1 MGKALRLV
9 CIDDECEEI
18 THESADN
25 PISGAT
31 ADNLA
36 YICYTSGSTGI
47 PKGVAVTQR
56 AVVRLVKN
64 TDYATFSPDDVFL
77 QFAPIA
83 FDASTFEIWG
93 CLLNGARLVIMPA
106 AAPSL
111 EELADVIQHNRIS
124 TLWLTSGLFHQMVD
138 AHCESLNTVRQLIT
152 GGDVL
157 SPEHVRRMREQHPQC
172 VLINAYGPTENTT
185 FTTCYPVP
193 PAENIHSPLS
203 SVPIGRPIA
212 NTEVYVLDD
221 RLQPVPIGV
230 PGELYIGG
238 EGLAR
243 GYLNQPALTAE
254 RFIPHPFRSGA
265 RLYRTGDWVRY
276 LPDANL
282 EFLGRRDQQ
291 VKVRGFRV
299 ELGEVE
305 AALRGYP
312 DIHEAVATV
321 REDTP
326 GDKRLVAYVVT
337 DKPPP
342 VSEWR
347 HFLQVRLPDYMVPS
361 TFVALAALPLTA
373 NGKVDQSALPMPA
386 VTRETA
392 AVAPHTEDERRLADI
407 FAEVLHLPQV
417 GIYDNFFELGGHS
430 LLATQAVSRI
440 RDIMHAAVPLHVF
453 FEAPTVAEL
462 APRLGARS
470 ASQPIPRRSGNGPH
484 PLNFPLSYPLS
495 FAQQRLWFLDQL
507 SPQSTAYNL
516 CTSLS
521 FHKPF
526 DAAVLEK
533 SLAEIL
539 RRHEILRTTF
549 DAIDG
554 QGVQIIA
561 PSSSPGLTV
570 IDLRPAPE
578 REATRQITRQTARQ
592 APRQSVRQPL
602 RRQPERQP
610 MKRQVSLSGRTPG
623 CHSILR
629 TDRSFGRR
637 CYASVMRIKSWC

>member
-1 MGKALRLV
+1 MTRTLATAKFDLLLSLVDDGHEVTGYFEYSADLFDAETISRLTQHFGVLLAGAAADPQRSFTDLPLLTEAERKQLLIEWSGTRTDYPRDACIPELFEEQVKKHPQAVALVLEDNKLTYGELNIRANQLAHRLSRLGVGPDVPVGVCLERSFNLIIALLGILKAGGAYLPLDPASPRARLSAMMNDAKTPIV
-9 CIDDECEEI
+9 LTRRPFLDMLPETHGQGVRLICIDDEREEI
-18 THESADN
+18 TLESMDN

-31 ADNLA
+31 ADKLA

-56 AVVRLVKN
+56 AVVRLLKN
-64 TDYATFSPDDVFL
+64 TDYATFSSDDVFL

-106 AAPSL
+106 PRHRSKSL
-111 EELADVIQHNRIS
+111 LDVIQHNRIS

-138 AHCESLNTVRQLIT
+138 AHCECLEPVRQLIT

-157 SPEHVRRMREQHPQC
+157 SPGHVHRMREQHPQC
-172 VLINAYGPTENTT
+172 ALINAYGPTENTT

-193 PAENIHSPLS
+193 PAESIQSPIS
-203 SVPIGRPIA
+203 PIPIGRPIA

-221 RLQPVPIGV
+221 QLQPVPIGV

-282 EFLGRRDQQ
+282 EFIGRRDQQ

-312 DIHEAVATV
+312 DIREAVATV

-347 HFLQVRLPDYMVPS
+347 HFLQARLPDYMVPS
-361 TFVALAALPLTA
+361 AFVALAALPLTA
-373 NGKVDQSALPMPA
+373 NGKVDRSALPIPA
-386 VTRETA
+386 ITRETA
-392 AVAPHTEDERRLADI
+392 AV
-407 FAEVLHLPQV
+407 
-417 GIYDNFFELGGHS
+417 G
-430 LLATQAVSRI
+430 
-440 RDIMHAAVPLHVF
+440 AAH
-453 FEAPTVAEL
+453 
-462 APRLGARS
+462 
-470 ASQPIPRRSGNGPH
+470 
-484 PLNFPLSYPLS
+484 
-495 FAQQRLWFLDQL
+495 
-507 SPQSTAYNL
+507 
-516 CTSLS
+516 
-521 FHKPF
+521 
-526 DAAVLEK
+526 
-533 SLAEIL
+533 
-539 RRHEILRTTF
+539 
-549 DAIDG
+549 
-554 QGVQIIA
+554 
-561 PSSSPGLTV
+561 
-570 IDLRPAPE
+570 
-578 REATRQITRQTARQ
+578 
-592 APRQSVRQPL
+592 
-602 RRQPERQP
+602 
-610 MKRQVSLSGRTPG
+610 
-623 CHSILR
+623 
-629 TDRSFGRR
+629 
-637 CYASVMRIKSWC
+637 

>member
-1 MGKALRLV
+1 M
-9 CIDDECEEI
+9 
-18 THESADN
+18 
-25 PISGAT
+25 
-31 ADNLA
+31 
-36 YICYTSGSTGI
+36 
-47 PKGVAVTQR
+47 
-56 AVVRLVKN
+56 
-64 TDYATFSPDDVFL
+64 
-77 QFAPIA
+77 
-83 FDASTFEIWG
+83 
-93 CLLNGARLVIMPA
+93 
-106 AAPSL
+106 
-111 EELADVIQHNRIS
+111 
-124 TLWLTSGLFHQMVD
+124 
-138 AHCESLNTVRQLIT
+138 
-152 GGDVL
+152 
-157 SPEHVRRMREQHPQC
+157 
-172 VLINAYGPTENTT
+172 
-185 FTTCYPVP
+185 
-193 PAENIHSPLS
+193 
-203 SVPIGRPIA
+203 
-212 NTEVYVLDD
+212 
-221 RLQPVPIGV
+221 
-230 PGELYIGG
+230 
-238 EGLAR
+238 
-243 GYLNQPALTAE
+243 
-254 RFIPHPFRSGA
+254 
-265 RLYRTGDWVRY
+265 RY

-291 VKVRGFRV
+291 VKVRGFRI

-305 AALRGYP
+305 AALRAYP

-440 RDIMHAAVPLHVF
+440 RDIMHAVVPLHVF

-533 SLAEIL
+533 SLAEIV

-578 REATRQITRQTARQ
+578 READETNNETNSETSPTPVSEAT
-592 APRQSVRQPL
+592 S